1 MCLEDLFKEK
11 FSIYKVGYSMRQYS
25 MSTVSFCAVQ
35 VVGLYVGRRLW
46 ETGWMSPGLRLS
58 TREANSGETLCYL

>member
-35 VVGLYVGRRLW
+35 EVGLYRAKALGDWWDVSW
-46 ETGWMSPGLRLS
+46 PSPVNGKS
-58 TREANSGETLCYL
+58 